1 MRRSVSRAVLHSA
14 LGTLLCLGVFDAG
27 ADGSYGPVKPKEGL
41 SQIAYA
47 LRPEKTKLCTYQTI
61 TALYRANPQAFDGSP
76 QKIRI
81 GSVLRVPSAQEILA
95 IPADEAYRI
104 YHLPPETA
112 AATAAP
118 GAATPSNAAP
128 GPAAPPSPPP
138 EAAAPP
144 APAASTPAPAAEM
157 PVPAAPP
164 LMLRM
169 DEELRRRP
177 GDNPPPVPD
186 SEPLPDPNRVGRLA
200 PVAAPAPW
208 REYGEAAVSVP
219 DRWRLLNTLGL
230 VPQHWYDPYNQ
241 NTYKADKPIR
251 HGDEFINLSVIAD
264 GLYEYRRLPTPVGGQ
279 GTNKGGENGI
289 FGDPQST
296 LFNGNLILNAVY
308 IKGDTTFKPPEYE
321 LHLTPVLNYNY
332 ATAGEAGVL
341 NINPAAGRSRSD
353 QWIGLQEAFVD
364 YHIRN
369 VSDRYD
375 FDSVRFGIQPFS
387 SDFRGF
393 LFQDNQLALRFFG
406 NRDNNRWQY
415 NVAWIRRLE
424 KNTNSGLNDVTRK
437 PRNDDTYLINV
448 YRQDWPVLAFTS
460 QLTLAH
466 NRNREN
472 GEQFYDDNGF
482 LQRPAPI
489 GTHNPRKYQV
499 TYLGYNGDGHIGR
512 LNLTMSTYLEAGH
525 QDTGVLFN
533 NVTQIRGLFAAA
545 EASYD
550 FDWLRLRLSAVYGSG
565 DHNPYNHTASG
576 FDAIFENPIIAGAD
590 TSFWI
595 RQSIPLVGGG
605 GVALSSRNGE
615 LADLRTSKDFGQS
628 NFENP
633 GVILIGLGADADLL
647 PQLRL
652 SANFNHLW
660 FDSAQVISIL
670 RNQQAH
676 SNNIGWDLSTAAI
689 YRPFN
694 TQNIIFRLSG
704 AVLLPDEG
712 YRSLFPPQTDYSVL
726 GNLVLTY

>member
-1 MRRSVSRAVLHSA
+1 MRRPLSRAVLHSA
-14 LGTLLCLGVFDAG
+14 LGTLLCLGALDAR

-47 LRPEKTKLCTYQTI
+47 LRPEKTRLCTYQTI

-81 GSVLRVPSAQEILA
+81 GSVLRVPPAQEILA
-95 IPADEAYRI
+95 IPADEAFRI
-104 YHLPPETA
+104 YHLSPSAVA
-112 AATAAP
+112 AE
-118 GAATPSNAAP
+118 
-128 GPAAPPSPPP
+128 PAAPAVPEPASPPPPPP

-144 APAASTPAPAAEM
+144 PPTPAAAPVAEMPAPAQ
-157 PVPAAPP
+157 PGQ
-164 LMLRM
+164 
-169 DEELRRRP
+169 ELRRRT
-177 GDNPPPVPD
+177 GDNPLPVPD
-186 SEPLPDPNRVGRLA
+186 SEPLPDPNRVNRLA

-208 REYGEAAVSVP
+208 QEYGEAPVP
-219 DRWRLLNTLGL
+219 DRWRLLNTLGI
-230 VPQHWYDPYNQ
+230 VPQHWYNPYNQ

-251 HGDEFINLSVIAD
+251 HGDEFLNLSVIAD
-264 GLYEYRRLPTPVGGQ
+264 GLYEYRRLPTPVGPQ
-279 GTNKGGENGI
+279 GTNRPGENGT
-289 FGDPQST
+289 FGNPEQT
-296 LFNGNLILNAVY
+296 LFNGNLILSAVY

-364 YHIRN
+364 YHLRN

-424 KNTNSGLNDVTRK
+424 KNTNSGLNDVTKK
-437 PRNDDTYLINV
+437 PRNDDVYLLNV

-472 GEQFYDDNGF
+472 GEPFYDDNGF

-489 GTHNPRKYQV
+489 GTHNPRKYNV

-525 QDTGVLFN
+525 QDTGVLFD
-533 NVTQIRGLFAAA
+533 NVTSIRGLFAAA

-550 FDWLRLRLSAVYGSG
+550 VDWLRLRLSAVYGSG
-565 DHNPYNHTASG
+565 DHNPYNHTATG

-595 RQSIPLVGGG
+595 RQAIPLVGGG
-605 GVALSSRNGE
+605 GVALSTRNGE

-633 GVILIGLGADADLL
+633 GVILVGLGADADVL
-647 PQLRL
+647 PQLRI

-660 FDSAQVISIL
+660 FDSAQTISIL

-676 SNNIGWDLSTAAI
+676 SNDIGWDLSTAVI
-689 YRPFN
+689 YRPFF

-704 AVLLPDEG
+704 AVLLPAEG

>member
-1 MRRSVSRAVLHSA
+1 MKRLALCSA
-14 LGTLLCLGVFDAG
+14 LGTLLAVCAG
-27 ADGSYGPVKPKEGL
+27 ADADDRSYGPVRARESL

-47 LRPEKTKLCTYQTI
+47 LRPEQTKLCTYQTI

-76 QKIRI
+76 QRI
-81 GSVLRVPSAQEILA
+81 KPGSVLRVPTAQEILA
-95 IPADEAYRI
+95 IPAAEAFSV
-104 YHLPPETA
+104 YHPGFTYAGRKLSA
-112 AATAAP
+112 SAP
-118 GAATPSNAAP
+118 AEP
-128 GPAAPPSPPP
+128 GPAP
-138 EAAAPP
+138 
-144 APAASTPAPAAEM
+144 TPAPAAAAAQPTPAPAPAPM
-157 PVPAAPP
+157 AIGSAAPASVP
-164 LMLRM
+164 GPAS
-169 DEELRRRP
+169 EELRRRT

-186 SEPLPDPNRVGRLA
+186 SEPLPDPNRLNRLA
-200 PVAAPAPW
+200 PVAAPEPWKEYDKAP
-208 REYGEAAVSVP
+208 VP

-264 GLYEYRRLPTPVGGQ
+264 TLDEYRRLPTPVGGQ
-279 GTNKGGENGI
+279 GTNNPGENGI
-289 FGDPQST
+289 FGGARQT
-296 LFNGNLILNAVY
+296 LFNANLILSAIY

-321 LHLTPVLNYNY
+321 FHLTPVLNYNY
-332 ATAGEAGVL
+332 STAEEAGVL
-341 NINPAAGRSRSD
+341 NIDPSKGRYRSD

-415 NVAWIRRLE
+415 NIAWIRRLE
-424 KNTNSGLNDVTRK
+424 KNTNSGLNDVTTK

-482 LQRPAPI
+482 LQRPASI
-489 GTHNPRKYQV
+489 GTESPRKYNV
-499 TYLGYNGDGHIGR
+499 TYLGYNGDGHFGR

-525 QDTGVLFN
+525 QDRGVFAD
-533 NVTQIRGLFAAA
+533 NVTSIRGVFAAA
-545 EASYD
+545 EGSYD
-550 FDWLRLRLSAVYGSG
+550 IDWVRLRLSAVYGSG
-565 DHNPYNHTASG
+565 DHNPYNHTATG

-595 RQSIPLVGGG
+595 RQAIPLIGGG
-605 GVALSSRNGE
+605 GVTLSQRNGL
-615 LADLRTSKDFGQS
+615 LADLRSSKDFGQS

-633 GVILIGLGADADLL
+633 GIILLGLGADADVL
-647 PQLRL
+647 PQLRV
-652 SANFNHLW
+652 SGNFNHLW
-660 FDSAQVISIL
+660 FDSAQTVAL
-670 RNQQAH
+670 ARNQAAH
-676 SNNIGWDLSTAAI
+676 SNNIGWDLSTALI
-689 YRPFN
+689 YRPFF

-704 AVLLPDEG
+704 AVLIPDDG
-712 YRSLFPPQTDYSVL
+712 YRSLFPDKYDYSVL